1 MTQTGQ
7 GCDSF
12 REPESVQEELIK
24 GSSHQIAAAAVF
36 QSSMFTE
43 IYISV
48 TSFRLSNNFLC
59 RKIEIKPER

>member
-43 IYISV
+43 IYIRFSV
-48 TSFRLSNNFLC
+48 TSFRLSNNF
-59 RKIEIKPER
+59 P